1 MRSREWSSVTGPRLD
16 PVRKGRAMS
25 EAKGTRPVER
35 GDDQSPV
42 PGSTEPAT
50 GGVGDGRSAE
60 SAPSTVVAVRMSPED
75 LEMLDGLR
83 EQLGG
88 SRSDALRSAVQAV
101 GDALSSGSVSRVED
115 RLARKVA
122 ARRPV
127 VIQAG
132 DEAMAE
138 VRDALLA
145 VAEGYAA
152 RAREVNYIGHNL
164 NQLLKLAHSGI
175 DLDNDSL
182 KSITRALEEIRLV
195 MISDAERDAEA
206 LEVLSCLSS

>member
-1 MRSREWSSVTGPRLD
+1 
-16 PVRKGRAMS
+16 MS
-25 EAKGTRPVER
+25 EAKGTKPLER
-35 GDDQSPV
+35 DADPASVLQ
-42 PGSTEPAT
+42 STEPAT
-50 GGVGDGRSAE
+50 GNAGDGRSTEAA
-60 SAPSTVVAVRMSPED
+60 SSTVVAVRMSSED

-101 GDALSSGSVSRVED
+101 GDAFASGSVSRVED
-115 RLARKVA
+115 QLARKVA

-145 VAEGYAA
+145 VADGYAA

-164 NQLLKLAHSGI
+164 NQLLKLAHSDI

-182 KSITRALEEIRLV
+182 KSIARALEAMRRV

-206 LEVLSCLSS
+206 LEVLSCLSL

>member
-1 MRSREWSSVTGPRLD
+1 
-16 PVRKGRAMS
+16 MS

-50 GGVGDGRSAE
+50 GGAADGRSAE

-75 LEMLDGLR
+75 LEVLDGLR

-101 GDALSSGSVSRVED
+101 GDAFASGSVSRVED
-115 RLARKVA
+115 QLARKVA

-145 VAEGYAA
+145 VADGYAA